1 MQQKSLLKITGL
13 RPLPGCS
20 CFWRCRDDLYRDQLG
35 VKNAF
40 ASKSEYLYFFNLCIF
55 GPEGASYLQRCV
67 SDLLWKSSR
76 VQRRPSRRPH
86 LDAGERNEGDEGSAF
101 ASGIETVHCDQQL
114 RQHCLSEPSRG
125 QPSSSFLSALMSEAP
140 RSPFS
145 RIIFIICTTIT
156 SPAQPTVS
164 TTHPCSSGD
173 EKCSRRAR
181 LAPLAR
187 QIQLITACLGLTSAR
202 RRSGEGRTRGR
213 GPGGQTGGR
222 ADRQTGRQGRAPAKG

>member
-1 MQQKSLLKITGL
+1 MGQKGL
-13 RPLPGCS
+13 HIYSAAPLISSGKAAGCS
-20 CFWRCRDDLYRDQLG
+20 ADSPAARTPTRANG
-35 VKNAF
+35 TK
-40 ASKSEYLYFFNLCIF
+40 
-55 GPEGASYLQRCV
+55 G
-67 SDLLWKSSR
+67 
-76 VQRRPSRRPH
+76 
-86 LDAGERNEGDEGSAF
+86 GEESAF
-101 ASGIETVHCDQQL
+101 ASGIKTVHCDQQL

-140 RSPFS
+140 QSPFS

-202 RRSGEGRTRGR
+202 RRSGGGGVREDAGTRARRTDGRTDRETGQGSSKRLMLMEGRSEWGLS
-213 GPGGQTGGR
+213 
-222 ADRQTGRQGRAPAKG
+222 ADVVDDHSD

>member
-1 MQQKSLLKITGL
+1 MQQKSLRKITGL
-13 RPLPGCS
+13 RPLRGSS
-20 CFWRCRDDLYRDQLG
+20 CFWWCRDDLYRDQLG

-40 ASKSEYLYFFNLCIF
+40 ASKSEYFFFFISAFLGQKGLRIYSAA
-55 GPEGASYLQRCV
+55 PLI
-67 SDLLWKSSR
+67 SSGKA
-76 VQRRPSRRPH
+76 
-86 LDAGERNEGDEGSAF
+86 AGCSADSPAARTSTRANGNKGDEESAF
-101 ASGIETVHCDQQL
+101 ASGIEMVHCDQQL

-140 RSPFS
+140 QSPFS

-213 GPGGQTGGR
+213 GPGAQTGG
-222 ADRQTGRQGRAPAKG
+222 QTGRQGRAPAKG